1 VSKSLFCQRAP
12 ACILGAILCAIAPVR
27 ASETGHQVTIS
38 IGATGLTSLRDSG
51 REMLADGGLRAENV
65 VLGDWDGA
73 IHAGSLKMLTT
84 SCDRASRTVT
94 QSYAWGVVRAAYTTQ
109 NNRLNVAVSV
119 TNNSLTVV
127 RGLTLSLAEIKLPA
141 SSTAKAVEAQAL
153 PSVDAPGIIA
163 QDWGGGTIAFCNEAV
178 GRPLYIAFLPT
189 TADTKSFALQ
199 VATRRDDRF
208 PRGWLSTPQIDRPL
222 FPGDTD
228 RFTLSLRFGPSG
240 ASATQLA
247 GDIIQRYV
255 QAYPFRLNWKDRRP
269 IGALHLATSEYRLP
283 KNPRGWFN
291 GDRTLDT
298 TTPAGLA
305 DFHDRLMKYADDSI
319 AVLKDMN
326 AQGMIVWDL
335 EGEEYP
341 HATTYIGD
349 PRSLPAEIEPLAD
362 AFFKKFTD
370 AGLRVG
376 LCIRPS
382 VPVRRLYGSDALQM
396 QIDDPATLLNEKVA
410 YAHKR
415 WGCTIFYVDSNVI
428 YDPHYKP
435 NDGAGYELMPA
446 TVFQKVAAANPDVLL
461 IPEQKSARYYAHT
474 APYGELRLGVIGT
487 PEAVRQVYP
496 DSFSVVYVPDGP
508 ADQRRAD
515 LIAAVKRGDIL
526 LFRGWWPD
534 PYNAQIKAIYHD
546 AAR

>member
-1 VSKSLFCQRAP
+1 M
-12 ACILGAILCAIAPVR
+12 
-27 ASETGHQVTIS
+27 TITV
-38 IGATGLTSLRDSG
+38 GATGLTSLRDG
-51 REMLADGGLRAENV
+51 MQEMLADGSVRAEQV
-65 VLGDWDGA
+65 VLNEWDGRA
-73 IHAGSLKMLTT
+73 HQGELKPLATRGE
-84 SCDRASRTVT
+84 RASRTLT
-94 QSYAWGVVRAAYTTQ
+94 QSYAWGMVRAAYTVQ
-109 NNRLNVAVSV
+109 NNRLNIAVSV
-119 TNNSLTVV
+119 TNTSPNILK
-127 RGLTLSLAEIKLPA
+127 GLTLALGEIKLPA
-141 SSTAKAVEAQAL
+141 SAKPVTAWAK
-153 PSVDAPGIIA
+153 PSVDAPGIIT
-163 QDWGGGTIAFCNEAV
+163 QDWGGGTVAFCNESV
-178 GRPLYIAFLPT
+178 GRPLYIAILPT
-189 TADTKSFALQ
+189 TADKRSFALQ

-208 PRGWLSTPQIDRPL
+208 PRGWLTTPQIDRPIY
-222 FPGDTD
+222 PGDTD
-228 RFTLSLRFGPSG
+228 HFMLSLRFGPTG
-240 ASATQLA
+240 ASDTLLA
-247 GDIIQRYV
+247 GDVIRRYT
-255 QAYPFRLNWKDRRP
+255 QAYPFRLQWKDRRP

-291 GDRTLDT
+291 GDRSLDT
-298 TTPAGLA
+298 TTPEGLA
-305 DFHDRLMKYADDSI
+305 DFRDRLMKYADSSI

-362 AFFKKFTD
+362 AFFKRFTD

-382 VPVRRLYGSDALQM
+382 YPVRRLYGPDALQM
-396 QIDDPATLLNEKVA
+396 QIDDPAYLLNEKIA
-410 YAHKR
+410 YARKR

-428 YDPHYKP
+428 YDPSFKP

-446 TVFQKVAAANPDVLL
+446 TVFQRVAAANPDVLL
-461 IPEQKSARYYAHT
+461 VPEQKSARYYAYA
-474 APYGELRLGVIGT
+474 APYGELRLGVTGT
-487 PEAVRQVYP
+487 PDAVRQVYP

-515 LIAAVKRGDIL
+515 LIDAIRHGDIL

-546 AAR
+546 AGK